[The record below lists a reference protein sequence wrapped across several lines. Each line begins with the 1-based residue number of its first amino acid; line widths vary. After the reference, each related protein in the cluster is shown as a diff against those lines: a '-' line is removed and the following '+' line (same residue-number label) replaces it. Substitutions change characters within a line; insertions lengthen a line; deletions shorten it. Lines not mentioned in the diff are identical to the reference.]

1 MASQNISP
9 SCKYLI
15 GVAAAA
21 TLSLLSSPAS
31 AQALYRSIGQDG
43 RITFSDR
50 APVAA
55 TGKASVERRLEAS
68 SVPAATL
75 PYELREVASRYP
87 VTLYTAADC
96 APCAS
101 ARALL
106 AGRGVPFTERTV
118 TGTEDIAALKA
129 LSGDGSLP
137 FAMLGSQQLRMGS
150 PSRNGSATST
160 QPAIRRPRCCRPT
173 GRRPWLPRS
182 HLACRRSKWHR
193 KRLPRR
199 APPTQ
204 RRAALLR
211 TAQAAATIPV
221 IRPGSGS
228 DIAFSAAV
236 QGPTVQKFKRGR

>member
-15 GVAAAA
+15 GVAAVA

-31 AQALYRSIGQDG
+31 AQALYRSVGPDG

-87 VTLYTAADC
+87 VTLYAAADC

-118 TGTEDIAALKA
+118 TGNEDIAALKA

-137 FAMLGSQQLRMGS
+137 FAMLGSQQLRGFS
-150 PSRNGSATST
+150 EQEWQRNLDAAGYPKTSLLPANWTAAVATPLAPRVQAVQVAPEASATSRTNAT
-160 QPAIRRPRCCRPT
+160 Q
-173 GRRPWLPRS
+173 S
-182 HLACRRSKWHR
+182 
-193 KRLPRR
+193 
-199 APPTQ
+199 
-204 RRAALLR
+204 RAA
-211 TAQAAATIPV
+211 AGD
-221 IRPGSGS
+221 GSGRS
-228 DIAFSAAV
+228 NNAGNPAGIRF
-236 QGPTVQKFKRGR
+236 